1 MNPSTTLRG
10 GMVGCG
16 YFAQFHIEA
25 WRRIPGVELAAAADP
40 VLARARQAAPQAYS
54 AEEMFDG
61 ERLDFVDVATRP
73 DSHLPLVR
81 LAAGRKT
88 PVICQKPMAPT
99 CADAVAMVAD
109 VNRSGVFDEMFEFL
123 QDDGTSVGSFMVSG
137 LNSGSRPPGAPL
149 TFPGANAAI
158 IGGTG
163 AFLGMRGQAS
173 TVTALPGATSIRQA
187 SVTEDPSNR
196 RALGGGGLYHLVFH
210 LVPLQRPEV
219 MSVFHSD
226 FTPVSTS
233 SPARAGET
241 PIVSATGLGPTNP
254 GVDPGQPFPATPLQE
269 VNSPLGVAVN
279 GRAAV
284 VLNRVGWPGTTGVYR
299 VDFRVPDGTAANV
312 ASVQIS
318 AAWIQGPETKIAV
331 Q

>member
-1 MNPSTTLRG
+1 
-10 GMVGCG
+10 
-16 YFAQFHIEA
+16 
-25 WRRIPGVELAAAADP
+25 
-40 VLARARQAAPQAYS
+40 
-54 AEEMFDG
+54 
-61 ERLDFVDVATRP
+61 
-73 DSHLPLVR
+73 
-81 LAAGRKT
+81 
-88 PVICQKPMAPT
+88 
-99 CADAVAMVAD
+99 
-109 VNRSGVFDEMFEFL
+109 
-123 QDDGTSVGSFMVSG
+123 MVSG

-173 TVTALPGATSIRQA
+173 TITALGATSIRQA

-210 LVPLQRPEV
+210 LVPLQRPDV

-241 PIVSATGLGPTNP
+241 LIVSATGLGPTNP
-254 GVDPGQPFPATPLQE
+254 RVDPGQPSPATPLQE
-269 VNSPLGVAVN
+269 VNSPLSMAVN

-284 VLNRVGWPGTTGVYR
+284 VLNKVGWPGTTGVNS

-312 ASVQIS
+312 ASIQIS
-318 AAWIQGPETKIAV
+318 AAWIQGPETKSAV